1 MQQQRPA
8 RIILI
13 AIIALAATYLTFSV
27 KNAVA
32 SANTSETFQPVRA
45 VLERIPSGESALA
58 LMDQYQVGLKF
69 QSGKGTYYL
78 ASSNTIVIDNGAGA
92 MRAAL
97 SFVHEINHAKY
108 WHQGLRAD
116 INSLPQEEYA
126 RLRVEE
132 EAEGVVKSIE
142 AKMEFQRAG
151 LDVSELSYPLEAVY
165 REAAQRARNAATIQD
180 WGISE
185 AELAQI
191 GRAAGTAA
199 VFEGFMDGKV
209 WTSHTLE
216 PYTDFYGQCW
226 DKAETARD
234 LLGSFSDLV
243 AGATGYDLLSTVTG
257 AISDSC

>member
-1 MQQQRPA
+1 MQQRPV

-13 AIIALAATYLTFSV
+13 AVIALAAAYLTFSV

-32 SANTSETFQPVRA
+32 SANTSEAFQPVQA
-45 VLERIPSGESALA
+45 LLARIPSGERALA
-58 LMDQYQVGLKF
+58 LMDQYQVGLRL

-97 SFVHEINHAKY
+97 SFIHEINHARY

-116 INSLPQEEYA
+116 INSMPQEEYA

-132 EAEGVVKSIE
+132 EAEGVVMSIE
-142 AKMEFQRAG
+142 AKMEFQRVG
-151 LDVSELSYPLEAVY
+151 LDGGDLSYPLEAAY
-165 REAAQRARNAATIQD
+165 REAAQRARNAANSQD

-185 AELAQI
+185 AELAEI
-191 GRAAGTAA
+191 GRAAGMAA
-199 VFEGFMDGKV
+199 VFEGFMAGKV

-216 PYTDFYGQCW
+216 PYADFYGQCW

-234 LLGSFSDLV
+234 LLGSLSELV
-243 AGATGYDLLSTVTG
+243 AGATGHDLLSAVTG